1 MPFFLSQAY
10 NKLCEWL
17 VAKLAAHST
26 NHFMTMTTNTIYQHK
41 NAAQLVGALFLTA
54 TATYL
59 VGSSLLEPI
68 LTSKNVLQAVAN
80 HPSTVVLGM
89 LLELI
94 CGVAVVGTA
103 VVIFPVFKQHH
114 YEKSA
119 YWYLGFRLV
128 EVTTIMLGGI
138 ALLALVA
145 VSKDFAATGNSAD
158 PWYAQMGKLLTTIHY
173 WSYQMLLFTY
183 IGGLAFY
190 YALYQTQLLPRFI
203 SAWGFVGYVLLLIGV
218 VLEFFGYPYGVM
230 FAIVGGLN
238 EIFMGVWLIV
248 KGFKQPRLAN

>member
-1 MPFFLSQAY
+1 LNQAY
-10 NKLCEWL
+10 DPFCEWL
-17 VAKLAAHST
+17 VAILAAHST
-26 NHFMTMTTNTIYQHK
+26 HHFMTMTTNTIYQHK

-80 HPSTVVLGM
+80 SSSTVVLGM

-103 VVIFPVFKQHH
+103 VVILPVFKQHH

-145 VSKDFAATGNSAD
+145 VSKDFVAAGNSAD

-203 SAWGFVGYVLLLIGV
+203 SVWGFVGYVLLLIGV
-218 VLEFFGYPYGVM
+218 VLEFFGYQYGVM

-238 EIFMGVWLIV
+238 EIFMGIWLIV
-248 KGFKQPRLAN
+248 KGFKQTHLTN